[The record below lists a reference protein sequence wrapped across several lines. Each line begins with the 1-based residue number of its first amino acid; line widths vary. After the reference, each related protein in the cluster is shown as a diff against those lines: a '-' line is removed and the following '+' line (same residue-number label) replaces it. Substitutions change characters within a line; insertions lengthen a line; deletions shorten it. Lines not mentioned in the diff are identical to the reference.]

1 MNDKAT
7 RATKICSPHCG
18 EQWIGVSFQLAKIA
32 DRFYPHF
39 IRYCPERIDGT
50 FRGNTLLTSELATF
64 YSNRNSSFQT
74 AVQNVLSLS
83 EMSTFHAVL
92 HDKEMINLEL
102 HYNVVGSLKPKDF
115 S

>member
-39 IRYCPERIDGT
+39 IRYCPERIDGASMV
-50 FRGNTLLTSELATF
+50 NTLITSELGT
-64 YSNRNSSFQT
+64 YRSNRTISFHI
-74 AVQNVLSLS
+74 AV
-83 EMSTFHAVL
+83 
-92 HDKEMINLEL
+92 
-102 HYNVVGSLKPKDF
+102 
-115 S
+115 